1 MAPFTRASRALTL
14 VVIASPS
21 AWGFRVVRVSAALVL
36 SDLAA
41 AIALVRAAL

>member
-1 MAPFTRASRALTL
+1 MRVAIANFRAQVYRISAQL
-14 VVIASPS
+14 VV
-21 AWGFRVVRVSAALVL
+21 